1 METPLW
7 LHRLTHT
14 HTHTHLNTY
23 KPANTRTQPHTKHTP
38 EHAQRTQP
46 WCWQWRHLCGC
57 PPTSCWAAE
66 PGAQNNSFIM
76 NHKFC
81 TKLFQISQNIKEA
94 MFKNRKYKRAI
105 NFRKWSQLA
114 FSFTM
119 HTEKEK
125 QEKQKHPKN
134 LWSPW
139 DPHPQPIPKKKQV
152 IPTTSIYI
160 LPPELCYWGFNQTKT
175 SLLPALLLRDLT
187 NNKSHNHPVFI
198 TGEVKNKIPP
208 PPTPPPTSL
217 LEDLPKNPCLPPSTP
232 HKENTHTRMHTHTHR
247 HTFAHTHRCTH
258 THPYRHMYTRMPVHT
273 HTHIHTKPPLSW
285 QGKKDSAPL
294 TSGWYKE

>member
-1 METPLW
+1 MITTSIQFYNAS
-7 LHRLTHT
+7 R
-14 HTHTHLNTY
+14 
-23 KPANTRTQPHTKHTP
+23 KRKTKKKNKSIPRISYLP
-38 EHAQRTQP
+38 E
-46 WCWQWRHLCGC
+46 
-57 PPTSCWAAE
+57 
-66 PGAQNNSFIM
+66 I
-76 NHKFC
+76 
-81 TKLFQISQNIKEA
+81 
-94 MFKNRKYKRAI
+94 
-105 NFRKWSQLA
+105 
-114 FSFTM
+114 
-119 HTEKEK
+119 
-125 QEKQKHPKN
+125 
-134 LWSPW
+134 
-139 DPHPQPIPKKKQV
+139 PIPNRSPKKQV

-217 LEDLPKNPCLPPSTP
+217 LGDLPKNPCLLPSTA

-273 HTHIHTKPPLSW
+273 HTHTFTLSPL
-285 QGKKDSAPL
+285 
-294 TSGWYKE
+294 